1 MKRII
6 VYAILLG
13 LAACGVGF
21 VMNFTESELKES
33 DNLILNYG
41 FEKGDYEYNNLPE
54 DWIVLEQSDKNV
66 FWDDNVSL
74 NGSKSLKFENS
85 SSKLTLISDAF
96 PLNPETVYY
105 ATCYLKSQMLSS
117 KNVVL
122 YFHAFDENGK
132 KVNQFSRKL
141 SPDTNWRR
149 LALSIG
155 FLKSSAKFGR
165 ITIMFPNDTNNIYWI
180 DDVKCFAVHSFQK
193 RK

>member
-1 MKRII
+1 MKSFVI
-6 VYAILLG
+6 YTILL
-13 LAACGVGF
+13 LLLSCGVGF
-21 VMNFTESELKES
+21 VMNFTDSELKES
-33 DNLILNYG
+33 DNLIFNYG
-41 FEKGDYEYNNLPE
+41 FEKGDYGYTNLPD
-54 DWIVLEQSDKNV
+54 DWIVLEQSEKVV
-66 FWDDNVSL
+66 FWDNNVAL
-74 NGSKSLKFENS
+74 NGTKSLKFEKS

-105 ATCYLKSQMLSS
+105 ATCYLKSQNLTT

-132 KVNQFSRKL
+132 KVNHFNRKL

-149 LALSIG
+149 LAMSIG

-165 ITIMFPNDTNNIYWI
+165 ITIMFPNDANNTYWI